1 MFLLQSSVQDEPIR
15 VGEKVTQAPLTRM
28 EEDAPGKHSGK
39 GVQDWRQF
47 FHSKKS
53 FGSLQYHEPNR
64 KDGRVIVQ
72 PPKEA
77 IEEGILKWSSS
88 LIGQFLEKPLPFY
101 VVKRTVENIWSA
113 YGKVEVFL
121 LENGLY
127 LFRFA
132 DKGSREAV
140 LEEKLWHV
148 ANKPLILRRWT
159 PGMQLLK
166 LSLSSIPIWIKL
178 HNLPMEFWNTTCL
191 SHISSGVGKPLCVD
205 SIIEEQL
212 RLGFAR
218 VLVEVDVESTFPK
231 EVEVIGFSGDVINV
245 GVEYPWLPI
254 KCKKCNTF
262 GHATHTCSKVEKA
275 VWIPRRKDVAQ
286 TVVSLS
292 LKVVPNF

>member
-1 MFLLQSSVQDEPIR
+1 MAKRSRGRGGRKPTQPREKTPVSNVEIPSDDQQEMNLEADCDSVEDLEMNYVAIEEKDSILDPEDVNLLQSSVQEKPIR

-28 EEDAPGKHSGK
+28 EEDAPDKHSGK
-39 GVQDWRQF
+39 GIQDWRQF

-140 LEEKLWHV
+140 LEEKLWHI

-205 SIIEEQL
+205 SVTEEQL

-231 EVEVIGFSGDVINV
+231 EV
-245 GVEYPWLPI
+245 
-254 KCKKCNTF
+254 
-262 GHATHTCSKVEKA
+262 
-275 VWIPRRKDVAQ
+275 
-286 TVVSLS
+286 
-292 LKVVPNF
+292 

>member
-1 MFLLQSSVQDEPIR
+1 
-15 VGEKVTQAPLTRM
+15 
-28 EEDAPGKHSGK
+28 
-39 GVQDWRQF
+39 
-47 FHSKKS
+47 
-53 FGSLQYHEPNR
+53 
-64 KDGRVIVQ
+64 
-72 PPKEA
+72 
-77 IEEGILKWSSS
+77 
-88 LIGQFLEKPLPFY
+88 
-101 VVKRTVENIWSA
+101 
-113 YGKVEVFL
+113 
-121 LENGLY
+121 
-127 LFRFA
+127 
-132 DKGSREAV
+132 V

-218 VLVEVDVESTFPK
+218 VLVEVDV
-231 EVEVIGFSGDVINV
+231 INV

-275 VWIPRRKDVAQ
+275 VWIPQRKAVAQ
-286 TVVSLS
+286 TVVNPP
-292 LKVVPNF
+292 VQEA